1 MHVMD
6 KLLKI
11 AVIAAFSIGFSSQTS
26 ATSIEIA
33 DFDAGHTFLNFDELA
48 SGTVLDGDD
57 YAGLT
62 FSSTAGDVVAYASS
76 GSHSSPN
83 YIGMPSNS
91 WAGDL
96 RIDFADYVTQVGGV
110 LVEGSSGLSAYDDS
124 DNLIDS
130 VNWVQ
135 SGDIFDDFVGIDS
148 GSTAISYAVFSG
160 GFFAVDDL
168 RFSTVPEPS
177 ILALLGLGLLGFG
190 FTRRKSA

>member
-1 MHVMD
+1 MD

-62 FSSTAGDVVAYASS
+62 FSSTSGDVVAYSSS

-83 YIGMPSNS
+83 YIGMYSNT

-96 RIDFADYVTQVGGV
+96 RIDFADYVTQVGGI
-110 LVEGSSGLSAYDDS
+110 LVEDRSWLSAYDEF
-124 DNLIDS
+124 DNLIDT
-130 VNWVQ
+130 VNWAY
-135 SGDIFDDFVGIDS
+135 SGDVYDDFVGIDS

-160 GFFAVDDL
+160 SYFAVDDL
-168 RFSTVPEPS
+168 RFSAASVPEPS